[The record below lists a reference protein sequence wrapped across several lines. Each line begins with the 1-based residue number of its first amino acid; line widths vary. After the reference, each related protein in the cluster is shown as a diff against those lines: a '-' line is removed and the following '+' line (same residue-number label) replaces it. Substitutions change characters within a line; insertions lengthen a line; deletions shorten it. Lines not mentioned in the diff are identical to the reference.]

1 MKSELND
8 KTFIK
13 ILPKFIKNLLPEGVI
28 DIEYDIEKLSDDEYY
43 MGVTLIVPDDSP
55 LLLRKN
61 EFLMMKERNELR
73 EELKRNILGF
83 FGKRMI
89 INSTGIRAESFHN
102 QSKINFYK
110 KEITLKNKGRGVEV
124 ISIKKIKV

>member
-1 MKSELND
+1 MKSGLND
-8 KTFIK
+8 KTFVK

-110 KEITLKNKGRGVEV
+110 
-124 ISIKKIKV
+124 